1 VGRDA
6 KEGRPVTTYI
16 ERWEEITKAVILK
29 VSKEEFGALTADED
43 AFWDAVAEEVQTES
57 DEGVVWEVPT

>member
-1 VGRDA
+1 
-6 KEGRPVTTYI
+6 VTTYI

-43 AFWDAVAEEVQTES
+43 AFWDAVAAEVQTET